1 MVAAGLAMIRA
12 RWQRKVKVPSDEFL
26 QSKIP
31 GTVVSYSASFL
42 FRVFPGGAASRRD
55 AAVSRVAKS
64 LIAAAPQR

>member
-31 GTVVSYSASFL
+31 VVSYSASFL